1 MMGYQTGTLTG
12 IKTWMVERGIRD
24 RIAVWYLF
32 VEKEKQKIG
41 QIFAVIR
48 KETEQK
54 KAVKIAGKQ
63 KAEVLAE
70 RILDVYGDAVLR
82 LAYTYVHNMSDAE
95 DILQETLIRYLENR
109 PVFENEKHEKAWL
122 FRVAANLSK
131 NKIAYNKIRQ
141 ADQLEDQLIVQER
154 EDLTFVWD
162 AVKRLPES
170 YREAIHL
177 YYYEGFPTAQI
188 AEILGKKESSV
199 RSDLRRGREKLRE
212 VLREEY
218 DFE

>member
-1 MMGYQTGTLTG
+1 MMGYQTRALPGSG
-12 IKTWMVERGIRD
+12 TWMTGRGIRN
-24 RIAVWYLF
+24 RITEWYLF
-32 VEKEKQKIG
+32 VEKEKRKIG

-48 KETEQK
+48 KETERK
-54 KAVKIAGKQ
+54 ETVKIAGKQ

-70 RILDVYGDAVLR
+70 RILDAYGDAVLR

-95 DILQETLIRYLENR
+95 DILQETLIRYLEHR
-109 PVFENEKHEKAWL
+109 PVFAGENHEKAWI

-141 ADQLEDQLIVQER
+141 TDQLEDQLIAQER

-170 YREAIHL
+170 NREAIHL

>member
-1 MMGYQTGTLTG
+1 MMGYQTRALPGSG
-12 IKTWMVERGIRD
+12 TWMTGRGIRN
-24 RIAVWYLF
+24 RITEWYLF
-32 VEKEKQKIG
+32 VEKKKMQILQKLSMIG
-41 QIFAVIR
+41 
-48 KETEQK
+48 KEAESGKT
-54 KAVKIAGKQ
+54 VTIAGKQ
-63 KAEVLAE
+63 KTEVLAE
-70 RILDVYGDAVLR
+70 RIMDTYGNAVLR

-95 DILQETLIRYLENR
+95 DILQETLIRYLEHR
-109 PVFENEKHEKAWL
+109 PVFAGENHEKAWV

-141 ADQLEDQLIVQER
+141 ADQLEDQLIAQER

>member
-1 MMGYQTGTLTG
+1 MMAYQTGTLVNIG
-12 IKTWMVERGIRD
+12 TWMMERGIRD
-24 RIAVWYLF
+24 RITVWYLF

-141 ADQLEDQLIVQER
+141 ADQLEDQLIAQER

>member
-1 MMGYQTGTLTG
+1 MGYQTGTLTG

-82 LAYTYVHNMSDAE
+82 LTYTYVHNMSDAE

-109 PVFENEKHEKAWL
+109 PVFENEKHEKGWL

-131 NKIAYNKIRQ
+131 NKIAYNKIRPSGRPAGGS
-141 ADQLEDQLIVQER
+141 ADRAGTGRSDFCVGCGKE
-154 EDLTFVWD
+154 TSG
-162 AVKRLPES
+162 KLPGS
-170 YREAIHL
+170 D
-177 YYYEGFPTAQI
+177 
-188 AEILGKKESSV
+188 SSV
-199 RSDLRRGREKLRE
+199 LL
-212 VLREEY
+212 
-218 DFE
+218 

>member
-1 MMGYQTGTLTG
+1 MMGYQTGTLVNIG
-12 IKTWMVERGIRD
+12 TWMVERRIRD
-24 RIAVWYLF
+24 RIAAWYLF
-32 VEKEKQKIG
+32 VEKEKRKIG

-48 KETEQK
+48 KETERK
-54 KAVKIAGKQ
+54 EPVKIAGKQ

-70 RILDVYGDAVLR
+70 RILDAYGDAVLR

-95 DILQETLIRYLENR
+95 DILQETLIRYLEHR
-109 PVFENEKHEKAWL
+109 PVFAGENHEK
-122 FRVAANLSK
+122 AANLSK

-141 ADQLEDQLIVQER
+141 ADQLEDQLIAQER

>member
-32 VEKEKQKIG
+32 VEKEKRKIG

-48 KETEQK
+48 KETERK
-54 KAVKIAGKQ
+54 EPVKIAGKQ

-70 RILDVYGDAVLR
+70 RILDAYGDAVLR

-95 DILQETLIRYLENR
+95 DILQETLIRYLEHR
-109 PVFENEKHEKAWL
+109 PVFAGENHEKAWI

-141 ADQLEDQLIVQER
+141 ADQR

-170 YREAIHL
+170 YREAVHL

>member
-1 MMGYQTGTLTG
+1 MMGYQSGTLVDTG
-12 IKTWMVERGIRD
+12 TWMVERGIRD
-24 RIAVWYLF
+24 RIAAWYLF
-32 VEKEKQKIG
+32 VEKEKRKIG
-41 QIFAVIR
+41 QKFSVIR
-48 KETEQK
+48 KKTERKET
-54 KAVKIAGKQ
+54 AKIAGKQ

-70 RILDVYGDAVLR
+70 RIMDVYGDAVLR

-109 PVFENEKHEKAWL
+109 PVFASENHEKAWL

-141 ADQLEDQLIVQER
+141 ADQLEEQLIAQER

>member
-1 MMGYQTGTLTG
+1 MMGYRTGTLVDIG
-12 IKTWMVERGIRD
+12 TWMVERGIRD
-24 RIAVWYLF
+24 RITAWYLF
-32 VEKEKQKIG
+32 VEKEKRKIG
-41 QIFAVIR
+41 QKFSVIR
-48 KETEQK
+48 KETERK
-54 KAVKIAGKQ
+54 ETVKIAGKQ

-70 RILDVYGDAVLR
+70 RILDAYGDAVLR

-109 PVFENEKHEKAWL
+109 PVFANENHEKAWL

-141 ADQLEDQLIVQER
+141 ADQLEDQLIAQER

>member
-1 MMGYQTGTLTG
+1 MMGYQTRALPGSG
-12 IKTWMVERGIRD
+12 TWMTESGIRN
-24 RIAVWYLF
+24 RITEWYLF
-32 VEKEKQKIG
+32 VEKKKIQILQK
-41 QIFAVIR
+41 FSMFR
-48 KETEQK
+48 KEADLGKT
-54 KAVKIAGKQ
+54 VKIVGKQ
-63 KAEVLAE
+63 KMEVLAE
-70 RILDVYGDAVLR
+70 RIMDTYGNAVLR

-95 DILQETLIRYLENR
+95 DILQETLIRYLEHR
-109 PVFENEKHEKAWL
+109 LVFADENHEKAWI

-141 ADQLEDQLIVQER
+141 ADQLENQLIVQER

-177 YYYEGFPTAQI
+177 HYYEGFSTAQI

>member
-1 MMGYQTGTLTG
+1 MLSLPCWFHYRLH
-12 IKTWMVERGIRD
+12 
-24 RIAVWYLF
+24 
-32 VEKEKQKIG
+32 
-41 QIFAVIR
+41 
-48 KETEQK
+48 
-54 KAVKIAGKQ
+54 
-63 KAEVLAE
+63 
-70 RILDVYGDAVLR
+70 VYP
-82 LAYTYVHNMSDAE
+82 E
-95 DILQETLIRYLENR
+95 LIRYLEHR
-109 PVFENEKHEKAWL
+109 PVFAGENHEKAWI

-141 ADQLEDQLIVQER
+141 ADQLEDQLIAQER

-170 YREAIHL
+170 YWESIHL

>member
-1 MMGYQTGTLTG
+1 M
-12 IKTWMVERGIRD
+12 
-24 RIAVWYLF
+24 WYLF

-141 ADQLEDQLIVQER
+141 ADQLEVRCRAGTGRSDFCVGCGKE
-154 EDLTFVWD
+154 TSG
-162 AVKRLPES
+162 KLPGS
-170 YREAIHL
+170 D
-177 YYYEGFPTAQI
+177 
-188 AEILGKKESSV
+188 SSV
-199 RSDLRRGREKLRE
+199 LL
-212 VLREEY
+212 
-218 DFE
+218 

>member
-12 IKTWMVERGIRD
+12 IKTWMVEREIRD

-32 VEKEKQKIG
+32 VEKKKQKIG

>member
-1 MMGYQTGTLTG
+1 MMGYQTGTLVNIG
-12 IKTWMVERGIRD
+12 TWMVERGIRD

-32 VEKEKQKIG
+32 VEKKKQKIG

-141 ADQLEDQLIVQER
+141 TDQLEDQLIAQER

>member
-54 KAVKIAGKQ
+54 KAIKIAGKQ

-70 RILDVYGDAVLR
+70 RILDVYGAPIWRKV
-82 LAYTYVHNMSDAE
+82 ASKISSE
-95 DILQETLIRYLENR
+95 DMR
-109 PVFENEKHEKAWL
+109 
-122 FRVAANLSK
+122 
-131 NKIAYNKIRQ
+131 
-141 ADQLEDQLIVQER
+141 
-154 EDLTFVWD
+154 
-162 AVKRLPES
+162 
-170 YREAIHL
+170 
-177 YYYEGFPTAQI
+177 
-188 AEILGKKESSV
+188 
-199 RSDLRRGREKLRE
+199 
-212 VLREEY
+212 
-218 DFE
+218 